1 MNSIQNLAQGCLL
14 GALVGDAAGSRLE
27 FLGRIPTQAD
37 VGEALVMKGGGV
49 FGLAPGQITDDGE
62 MTLSLARAL
71 VGSTVFPREKVAS
84 ADRLCSVANSFE

>member
-49 FGLAPGQITDDGE
+49 FGLV
-62 MTLSLARAL
+62 S
-71 VGSTVFPREKVAS
+71 
-84 ADRLCSVANSFE
+84 